1 VKRYFLLCLLLP
13 ALAAAA
19 PSPGDRARV
28 TLLAKDRLIGTL
40 RAFPPGSLT
49 LAVEPDSTERTIP
62 YASIAQLE
70 ILNGTK
76 SRWGLYA
83 LVLGVVA
90 AVPGAIVGHNLAE
103 DLEVNE
109 TEQFYFAAGGAV
121 AFGLVGAG
129 IGALIGKGDRVPRWE
144 VQPLP

>member
-1 VKRYFLLCLLLP
+1 MKRHFLLCLLLP
-13 ALAAAA
+13 SVAAAV
-19 PSPGDRARV
+19 PSVGDRARV
-28 TLLAKDRLIGTL
+28 TLLEKDRLVGTI
-40 RAFPPGSLT
+40 RAFPPAALT
-49 LAVEPDSTERTIP
+49 LAMGPDSTERSIP

-70 ILNGTK
+70 IQNGTK

-83 LVLGVVA
+83 LVFGVVA
-90 AVPGAIVGHNLAE
+90 AVPGAIVGHNLGE
-103 DLEVNE
+103 ELEVNE
-109 TEQFYFAAGGAV
+109 TEQLYFAAGGAV

>member
-1 VKRYFLLCLLLP
+1 MNRYFLLCLLLP
-13 ALAAAA
+13 SLAAAA
-19 PSPGDRARV
+19 PSVGDRARV
-28 TLLAKDRLIGTL
+28 TLLAKDRLIGTI

-49 LAVEPDSTERTIP
+49 LAMEPDSTERTIP

-70 ILNGTK
+70 IQDGTK

-83 LVLGVVA
+83 LAFGVVA
-90 AVPGAIVGHNLAE
+90 AVPGAVVGHNLGE

-109 TEQFYFAAGGAV
+109 TEQIYFAAGGAI

-144 VQPLP
+144 RVQ